1 MFKPKPGVRCSYNE
15 WMSCKRKKAY
25 DNLSKLR
32 KAGKK
37 MEKFYGGC
45 IDVHGYFCHICGKF
59 HITTRKVTSDE
70 LKRSNDLVF

>member
-37 MEKFYGGC
+37 MEKFYG
-45 IDVHGYFCHICGKF
+45 
-59 HITTRKVTSDE
+59 
-70 LKRSNDLVF
+70 